1 MEWRREA
8 RHALRIY
15 PRLKRKLEES
25 TGQQITPQYGGIV
38 VQHEASRTTE
48 DAALRSSLTEE
59 ELRVIEAVEF
69 ACQMQDRYHN
79 GEARHRMIE
88 LVYFKRTHTIEG
100 AAEVVH
106 YSVDAVW
113 RWNTEILTAVYVG
126 LKK

>member
-48 DAALRSSLTEE
+48 DAALRSNLSEE

-79 GEARHRMIE
+79 GDARHRMIE